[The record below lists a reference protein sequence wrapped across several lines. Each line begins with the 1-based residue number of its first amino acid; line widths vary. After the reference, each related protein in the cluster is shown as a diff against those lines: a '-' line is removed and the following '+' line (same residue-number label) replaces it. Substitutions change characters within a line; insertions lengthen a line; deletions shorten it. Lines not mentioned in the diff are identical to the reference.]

1 MLVSELLS
9 YLLDRFPREDAEAWD
24 HVGLSVGDPDAE
36 VKGVA
41 CALDATVDAI
51 FRTAEL
57 GANVLLTHH
66 PVYISAPDCFAPAS
80 SVRPS
85 SSAAVYEAARHG
97 VSVISLHTN
106 LDRSKE
112 ARQALPALMGLSAF
126 SSLEHV
132 TEPDVPG
139 LGAVCEIEQTFLGDF
154 ASTAQSVFDTSA
166 HVWGDAASSVCRVAF
181 MGGSLGDFGEQA
193 LACNCDVVVTGELGY
208 HRVQDLALRGL
219 SVVLLGH
226 DRSEQPFCR
235 ILADA
240 TANAGVAQD
249 RIDII
254 PLPHQWWVPTQGGCA

>member
-1 MLVSELLS
+1 MLVSELHFA
-9 YLLDRFPREDAEAWD
+9 LLDRFPREDAEAWD

-36 VKGVA
+36 VAGVA
-41 CALDATVDAI
+41 CALDATADAI
-51 FRTAEL
+51 VRTVEL

-80 SVRPS
+80 SACHG
-85 SSAAVYEAARHG
+85 SSAAVYEAARRG

-112 ARQALPALMGLSAF
+112 ARAALPALMGLAAL

-132 TEPDVPG
+132 AEPDVPG
-139 LGAVCEIEQTFLGDF
+139 LGAVCDIEQTSLGEF
-154 ASTAQSVFDTSA
+154 ASAAQSAFDTSA
-166 HVWGDAASSVCRVAF
+166 HVWGDAASSVRRVAF
-181 MGGSLGDFGEQA
+181 MGGSLGDFGEHA
-193 LACNCDVVVTGELGY
+193 LACGCDAVVTGELGY
-208 HRVQDLALRGL
+208 HRAQDLALRGL

-240 TANAGVAQD
+240 TANAGVAKN

-254 PLPHQWWVPTQGGCA
+254 PLPRQWWVPTQGGCA

>member
-1 MLVSELLS
+1 M
-9 YLLDRFPREDAEAWD
+9 
-24 HVGLSVGDPDAE
+24 
-36 VKGVA
+36 
-41 CALDATVDAI
+41 
-51 FRTAEL
+51 
-57 GANVLLTHH
+57 
-66 PVYISAPDCFAPAS
+66 
-80 SVRPS
+80 RPS

-112 ARQALPALMGLSAF
+112 ARQALPALIGLSAF

-208 HRVQDLALRGL
+208 HRAQDLALRGL